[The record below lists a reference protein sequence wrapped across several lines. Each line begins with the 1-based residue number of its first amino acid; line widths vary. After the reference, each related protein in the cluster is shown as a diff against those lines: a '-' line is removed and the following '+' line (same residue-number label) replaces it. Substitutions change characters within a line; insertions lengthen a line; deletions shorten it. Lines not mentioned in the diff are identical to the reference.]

1 MQELFVGFWQS
12 PVFTWVV
19 LPLLIFCAR
28 IGDVSISTIRMIF
41 VFNGKRSIA
50 PVLGFFESLIWLLAI
65 GQIMQHLSN
74 AACYVAYAG
83 GFAMGTFV
91 GMAIEE
97 RLAVG
102 FVVVRVVTRRPAEQL
117 VTALREKNYRFTIV
131 EGMGNKG
138 RVNLVF
144 GVIRRTDIQHFLAI
158 VQQYNPQA
166 FYSIEN
172 VRSVSEPLPSLRE
185 RDTVLPAEGPK
196 RA

>member
-1 MQELFVGFWQS
+1 MQELFADVWQS
-12 PVFTWVV
+12 PIFTWVI

-28 IGDVSISTIRMIF
+28 ISDVAISTIRMIF
-41 VFNGKRSIA
+41 VLNGRRSIA
-50 PVLGFFESLIWLLAI
+50 PLLGFFESLIWLLAI
-65 GQIMQHLSN
+65 GQIMQNLSN
-74 AACYVAYAG
+74 AACYLAYAG

-91 GMAIEE
+91 GMTIEE

-102 FVVVRVVTRRPAEQL
+102 FVIVRVVTRRPAEQL
-117 VTALREKNYRFTIV
+117 VAALREKNYRFTIV

-144 GVIRRTDIQHFLAI
+144 GVIRRSDVQHFLAI

-172 VRSVSEPLPSLRE
+172 VRSVSEHLPSLRE
-185 RDTVLPAEGPK
+185 RGSVLPPDGAK
-196 RA
+196 RM